1 MISKEI
7 SKWLNI
13 QRKKQYLIVKKVDLS
28 NLKNWVF
35 NKKEIY
41 HISKKFFKIA
51 GLRIKS
57 NFYKKK
63 KLGSANNRTK

>member
-28 NLKNWVF
+28 NLKNWEF
-35 NKKEIY
+35 NKK
-41 HISKKFFKIA
+41 KF
-51 GLRIKS
+51 
-57 NFYKKK
+57 
-63 KLGSANNRTK
+63 TT